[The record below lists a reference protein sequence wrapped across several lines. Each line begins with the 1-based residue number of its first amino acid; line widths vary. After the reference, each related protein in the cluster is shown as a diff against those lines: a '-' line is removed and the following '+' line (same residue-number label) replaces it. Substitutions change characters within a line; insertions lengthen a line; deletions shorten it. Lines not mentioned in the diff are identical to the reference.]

1 MRSYGLER
9 SLVEISEKLAWT
21 NTTGRRVSSYCDVKK
36 ARFLRRLSVQ
46 VINHCYASDKTS

>member
-21 NTTGRRVSSYCDVKK
+21 NTTGRRVYSYCDVKK